1 MAISLNKGHRV
12 KLDHVDVFADGVAI
26 KQPGAEC
33 FNICRALCD
42 GILLVNNA
50 ATSAAVKDVFN
61 ETRAIL
67 EPAGAVALAGAR
79 DYLQTRPDIQAGI
92 LFTFLYISL
101 PLSPSPCSP
110 FPTGPTPLLTC
121 LSLSFRLFP
130 ALQ

>member
-1 MAISLNKGHRV
+1 MAISLNRGHRV
-12 KLDHVDVFADGVAI
+12 KLEHVDVFADGVAI

-79 DYLQTRPDIQAGI
+79 DYLQTRPHIKVSTSHCHHMNMRK
-92 LFTFLYISL
+92 LLYII
-101 PLSPSPCSP
+101 LSVSPTS
-110 FPTGPTPLLTC
+110 
-121 LSLSFRLFP
+121 
-130 ALQ
+130 ALQPL

>member
-12 KLDHVDVFADGVAI
+12 KLEHVDVFADGVAI

-33 FNICRALCD
+33 FNVCREHCD

-50 ATSAAVKDVFN
+50 STSAAVKDVFN

-79 DYLQTRPDIQAGI
+79 DYLQTRPHIKVSKGSSVCTNPQCPYLVLCALGLGLAAEHDILVQWI
-92 LFTFLYISL
+92 
-101 PLSPSPCSP
+101 
-110 FPTGPTPLLTC
+110 
-121 LSLSFRLFP
+121 
-130 ALQ
+130 Q

>member
-1 MAISLNKGHRV
+1 MEHAGANGMAISLKKGHRV
-12 KLDHVDVFADGVAI
+12 KLEHVDVFADGVAI

-79 DYLQTRPDIQAGI
+79 DYLQARPHIKVNV
-92 LFTFLYISL
+92 L
-101 PLSPSPCSP
+101 PLTKTACC
-110 FPTGPTPLLTC
+110 TC
-121 LSLSFRLFP
+121 TL
-130 ALQ
+130 

>member
-12 KLDHVDVFADGVAI
+12 KLEHVDVFADGVAI

-33 FNICRALCD
+33 FNVCREHCD

-50 ATSAAVKDVFN
+50 STSAAVKDVFN

-79 DYLQTRPDIQAGI
+79 DYLRTRPHIKV
-92 LFTFLYISL
+92 SN
-101 PLSPSPCSP
+101 SS
-110 FPTGPTPLLTC
+110 TGCTNPQCP
-121 LSLSFRLFP
+121 
-130 ALQ
+130 